1 MDDDQLRVRVQLLED
16 QRAILGV
23 LNAYGHAID
32 YGDEERYLD
41 LWTDDGA
48 FDARGRVSGDVARVV
63 RGREALA
70 DFAAHFSR
78 PPERWHKHLVIE
90 PLIEVEGDTAGATS
104 YFAVL
109 RDEEADRSCG
119 CSAATATR
127 WSAARTDVGAS
138 ASVSPRSSPS
148 QALPLTPFVLAAC
161 RTTNDRLFANGDPP
175 WHDPAHGF
183 PALEWRSSASR

>member
-1 MDDDQLRVRVQLLED
+1 MDDDQLRARVQLLED
-16 QRAILGV
+16 ERAILGV

-41 LWTDDGA
+41 LWTDDAA
-48 FDARGRVSGDVARVV
+48 FDARGRVAGDVARVV

-78 PPERWHKHLVIE
+78 PPEGWHKHLVIE

-109 RDEEADRSCG
+109 RDEGSGPVVWVFGRYRDRVVRCADGRWRFSLRIAEVE
-119 CSAATATR
+119 SVDTR
-127 WSAARTDVGAS
+127 YGSLA
-138 ASVSPRSSPS
+138 
-148 QALPLTPFVLAAC
+148 FV
-161 RTTNDRLFANGDPP
+161 R
-175 WHDPAHGF
+175 
-183 PALEWRSSASR
+183 